1 METFVA
7 AFASFKK
14 LFDHKLSRP
23 LGHLEIV
30 AVLAY
35 TFLLTMSPSFKA
47 VRENSESNNGNQIEL
62 GLRKPL

>member
-7 AFASFKK
+7 AFALYEKF
-14 LFDHKLSRP
+14 FDHKFCRL

-35 TFLLTMSPSFKA
+35 TFLLMMGRLK
-47 VRENSESNNGNQIEL
+47 L
-62 GLRKPL
+62 